1 MPLFWPIQ
9 RKKKRYTFVPSPGPH
24 PKKECIPLAIIVRD
38 VFKFCETGR
47 EAKKIIKNKEILVD
61 LKERTDHK
69 FPVGLMDVLTIK
81 KLNENYRVIPSK
93 KGFEFKKIDRE
104 EARFKYCK
112 IIGKRLLK
120 KGMQLNLHDGRNLLL
135 PKEKKDE
142 YRVGDTLKI
151 NLETN
156 KIEKV
161 YPYQENAKVLIIK
174 GANRGTRGILRR
186 IVKKKDIHG
195 QKAEVE
201 IENEVKMFPKEFIFV
216 LPEEI

>member
-1 MPLFWPIQ
+1 
-9 RKKKRYTFVPSPGPH
+9 
-24 PKKECIPLAIIVRD
+24 
-38 VFKFCETGR
+38 
-47 EAKKIIKNKEILVD
+47 
-61 LKERTDHK
+61 
-69 FPVGLMDVLTIK
+69 
-81 KLNENYRVIPSK
+81 
-93 KGFEFKKIDRE
+93 
-104 EARFKYCK
+104 
-112 IIGKRLLK
+112 
-120 KGMQLNLHDGRNLLL
+120 MQLNLHDGRNLLL

-161 YPYQENAKVLIIK
+161 YPYKENSKVMIVK

-186 IVKKKDIHG
+186 IVKRKDIHG

>member
-1 MPLFWPIQ
+1 
-9 RKKKRYTFVPSPGPH
+9 
-24 PKKECIPLAIIVRD
+24 LAIIVRD

-93 KGFEFKKIDRE
+93 KGFEFKKIDRD

-161 YPYQENAKVLIIK
+161 YPYKENSKVMIVK
-174 GANRGTRGILRR
+174 GANRGTWGILRR
-186 IVKKKDIHG
+186 IVKRKDIHG